1 MKKREIKYSIDNE
14 LNKKFKKTLKKNGI
28 DKSEFIKNCI
38 NEYVRK
44 HTVIMNID
52 DIMEKIS
59 KYGVDSITKAEK
71 EFLDKQCE

>member
-38 NEYVRK
+38 NE
-44 HTVIMNID
+44 
-52 DIMEKIS
+52 
-59 KYGVDSITKAEK
+59 
-71 EFLDKQCE
+71 

>member
-1 MKKREIKYSIDNE
+1 
-14 LNKKFKKTLKKNGI
+14 
-28 DKSEFIKNCI
+28 
-38 NEYVRK
+38 
-44 HTVIMNID
+44 MNID

>member
-38 NEYVRK
+38 NEYVGK